1 MTEIGDYSFFHPGGP
16 EGVLLIHGLSG
27 TPTEMKFVGKGL
39 SRAGYTVYGMQLTG
53 HCGTEADLLKT
64 GWHDWVASVDKAYE
78 WLRQRVATV
87 YAGGLSM
94 GALLSLDLAAR
105 NPGGVAGLAL
115 YSPTL
120 WYDGWNI
127 NRFQWLLP
135 LILKLPF
142 GERYRFNEEFP
153 YGIKDER
160 LRRRVVAQ
168 MESGDSAAAG
178 LPGLCGPSLR
188 ELRALIAKVKAET
201 PSVKSPALVLQA
213 SDDDITSVK
222 NAMFLQNNLGGPR
235 RTVLLDDCYHMITV
249 DRQRDLVVRL
259 TAEYFA
265 EIAAAAPKRAVTAA
279 E

>member
-1 MTEIGDYSFFHPGGP
+1 MATDNSFFHQGGRT
-16 EGVLLIHGLSG
+16 GVLLIHGLSG

-39 SRAGYTVYGMQLTG
+39 ARAGYTVYGMQLAG

-64 GWHDWVASVDKAYE
+64 GWRDWVASVDAAYA
-78 WLRQRVATV
+78 WLRERVDTV
-87 YAGGLSM
+87 IVGGLSM
-94 GALLSLDLAAR
+94 GALLSIDFAAR
-105 NPGGVAGLAL
+105 RPDACDGLLL
-115 YSPTL
+115 YSTTI

-135 LILKLPF
+135 LLLKLPF
-142 GERYRFNEEFP
+142 RDWYRFDEEFP

-168 MESGDSAAAG
+168 MQSGDSAAAG
-178 LPGLCGPSLR
+178 LPGLSAPSLR
-188 ELRALIAKVKAET
+188 QLRELIAIVKKEVPTVHAPALI
-201 PSVKSPALVLQA
+201 LHA
-213 SDDDITSVK
+213 SDDDITGVS
-222 NAMFLQNNLGGPR
+222 NALFLQNKIAGPR

-259 TAEYFA
+259 SADFIAETST
-265 EIAAAAPKRAVTAA
+265 EIAKRAPTAA

>member
-1 MTEIGDYSFFHPGGP
+1 MGEIGDNSFFYEGGP

-27 TPTEMKFVGKGL
+27 TPTEMKYVGKGL
-39 SRAGYTVYGMQLTG
+39 ARAGYTVYGMQLAG
-53 HCGTEADLLKT
+53 HCGTEADLLRT
-64 GWHDWVASVDKAYE
+64 GWRDWVASVDQAHA
-78 WLRQRVATV
+78 WLKPRVDTV

-94 GALLSLDLAAR
+94 GALLSIDLAAR
-105 NPGGVAGLAL
+105 HPGAIAGIAL

-120 WYDGWNI
+120 WHDGWNI

-135 LILKLPF
+135 LVLKLPF
-142 GERYRFNEEFP
+142 GERCRFNEEFP

-168 MESGDSAAAG
+168 MQSGDSAAAG

-201 PSVKSPALVLQA
+201 PMVNSPALILQA
-213 SDDDITSVK
+213 SDDDITSVR
-222 NAMFLQNNLGGPR
+222 NALFLQKNLGGPR

-259 TAEYFA
+259 TAAYFA
-265 EIAAAAPKRAVTAA
+265 EIAAAAPKRASTAA